1 MAKTKQTPQPT
12 EMAVTMLD
20 TILIAPDPG
29 NTRKYA
35 DPDKLRELAASIKQ
49 HGVIQPITVRPE
61 ADGYVVVCGH
71 RRYHATQIAGL
82 TQIPAIIR
90 NLTPDEVLEVQVLEN
105 LQREDI
111 SPIDEAHAFESLLKK
126 ESIDWLAS
134 RIGKSKRYVHD
145 RLRLATLVPAAQQLV
160 NDGVLPIGHATLLS
174 KLTPEQQKS
183 MLNLI
188 TFGHDFENDED
199 PEFESEDVE
208 LNETADDLKHRIR
221 NNFMYLNR
229 AEFDTEDADLYVI
242 AGACTVC
249 PKRTKNQNLL
259 FSDITEDDVCTDGE
273 CFRMKNKLHTEQKIA
288 EAKKKYG
295 PNTPTASIVRWAM
308 DRVMVKGIGSHIEYF
323 PNPSKTTIPV
333 IIAETY
339 GTAKVGDVVYIQK
352 PEEKGKAKNAGGEQ
366 QDGDQ
371 ETPSQQ
377 AREFSNDYADLE
389 DVASRYVNFIN
400 SRIGIG
406 DDAIKEVIRMSL
418 KRLNP
423 DQMVI
428 ACNAFGIETGIA
440 VGEVS
445 KWENTTN
452 YQNRTKLHSELVQKA
467 CEQLSL
473 QELALLSMMEPVL
486 DDLENWNSY
495 EPEDDFADLV
505 YQCDVLHSALL
516 TIGFITEGEYKPLSE
531 L

>member
-1 MAKTKQTPQPT
+1 
-12 EMAVTMLD
+12 MLD

-49 HGVIQPITVRPE
+49 HGVIQPITVRPD

-183 MLNLI
+183 MLNSI

-199 PEFESEDVE
+199 PEFDSEDIE
-208 LNETADDLKHRIR
+208 LEETYDGLKSRIK
-221 NNFMYLNR
+221 NDFIYLTR
-229 AEFDTEDADLYVI
+229 AEFDTEDPDLYVI
-242 AGACTVC
+242 AGACTLC

-259 FSDITEDDVCTDGE
+259 FSDIVFGDVCTDGE
-273 CFRMKNKLHTEQKIA
+273 CFRLKTKLFSEARIE
-288 EAKKKYG
+288 EAKKKFG
-295 PNTPTASIVRWAM
+295 KNTPTATIVRWAS
-308 DRVMVKGIGSHIEYF
+308 DRVMVKGFKDGTIEHF
-323 PNPSKTTIPV
+323 PNPTKTSIPV
-333 IIAETY
+333 IIAESY

-352 PEEKGKAKNAGGEQ
+352 PEEKGKAKKADGGQE
-366 QDGDQ
+366 DEGE
-371 ETPSQQ
+371 ETPE
-377 AREFSNDYADLE
+377 REYRNFNEELE
-389 DVASRYVNFIN
+389 DVASRYVNFIKPRT
-400 SRIGIG
+400 RIIG
-406 DDAIKEVIRMSL
+406 EDAIKEVIRRSL

-440 VGEVS
+440 VGAVS
-445 KWENTTN
+445 QWENTTN
-452 YQNRTKLHSELVQKA
+452 WQERTKLHSELAQKA
-467 CEQLSL
+467 CEQLSI
-473 QELALLSMMEPVL
+473 QELALLSMIEPVL
-486 DDLENWNSY
+486 DDMEEWNRYKPENDYS
-495 EPEDDFADLV
+495 DLV

>member
-1 MAKTKQTPQPT
+1 
-12 EMAVTMLD
+12 MLD
-20 TILIAPDPG
+20 TIRIAPDPG

-145 RLRLATLVPAAQQLV
+145 RLRLATLVPSAQQLV

-199 PEFESEDVE
+199 PEFDSDDIELEDSYE
-208 LNETADDLKHRIR
+208 DLKRRIR
-221 NNFMYLNR
+221 DNFMYLTR
-229 AEFDTEDADLYVI
+229 AEFDTEDPDLYVI

-259 FSDITEDDVCTDGE
+259 FSDITEDDVCTDGD
-273 CFRMKNKLHTEQKIA
+273 CFSMKDKLHTEQKIA
-288 EAKKKYG
+288 EAKKKFG
-295 PNTPTASIVRWAM
+295 PNTHTASIVRWAS
-308 DRVMVKGIGSHIEYF
+308 DRVQVKGIGSHVEYF
-323 PNPSKTTIPV
+323 HTPSKTTIPV
-333 IIAETY
+333 IIAESY
-339 GTAKVGDVVYIQK
+339 GTAKVGDVVYVQK
-352 PEEKGKAKNAGGEQ
+352 PEEKSKAKNADGGQ
-366 QDGDQ
+366 KDGEE
-371 ETPSQQ
+371 ETPE
-377 AREFSNDYADLE
+377 REYRNFNEDLE
-389 DVASRYVNFIN
+389 DVASRYVNFIKPRT
-400 SRIGIG
+400 RIIG
-406 DDAIKEVIRMSL
+406 EDAIKEVIRISL

-428 ACNAFGIETGIA
+428 ACNAFGIETGIS

-452 YQNRTKLHSELVQKA
+452 YQDRTKLHSELVQKA

-486 DDLENWNSY
+486 DDLEAWNGY
-495 EPEDDFADLV
+495 DPEEEYSDLV
-505 YQCDVLHSALL
+505 YECKNLHSALL